1 MKNRHSLRLPLLC
14 AWNLLVAA
22 VTGCS
27 PDTVPDAEDIAS
39 PVDVST
45 TREALVQVDLR
56 TYGAV
61 CDGLRDERA
70 AFQKAFTALSTAGGG
85 TLLIPPG
92 DCRVLTTAG
101 VPWLNIPS
109 NVTLRGVAGASRISM
124 DADTT
129 SNEAYRSLFSIGG
142 KNVTLEDLELV
153 RTATCSAML
162 IRLPPT
168 SNFTM
173 RRVTVDGG
181 LTDGSIV
188 AHGLIFL
195 PGAADAIH
203 SNLRLEQST
212 IRNTTYGWF
221 QPGAYKTRVSGIVVT
236 QSTFQ
241 GNFADD
247 LEFNSPEGV
256 MTDIEVSHSTFRD
269 NRSTVNHAGFG
280 IGLANVQRANL
291 LNNTFEG
298 YRFEPIHIED
308 RSREIT
314 VAGNTFAR
322 SYTESTSWSSH
333 VFIINDSHDIT
344 VRGNVFDMGANTH
357 PIHAIFAGH
366 GGSGINP
373 SNILIEQNTFVP
385 GTYGKKLFAMGVDGV
400 VMRDNRVYVSD
411 LPWVSQK
418 NGVGPAQRDRSNG
431 EQGSTDGRTLTLAGV
446 TYAKGVGVH
455 AASELVIDLV
465 GGGYS
470 RFKSDIGVDDE
481 TASAGSVVFSVYA
494 DGELLF
500 TSGTMKGASATRSV
514 DVSVEGRQQL
524 RLVVGDAGDGGF
536 CDHADWADARLE

>member
-1 MKNRHSLRLPLLC
+1 MKNRHHVRRPLLC
-14 AWNLLVAA
+14 AWSLLVAA
-22 VTGCS
+22 VGCS
-27 PDTVPDAEDIAS
+27 PDTALDGEELAS
-39 PVDVST
+39 PVEVST
-45 TREALVQVDLR
+45 TQEALAQVDLR

-61 CDGLRDERA
+61 CDGLRDERT
-70 AFQKAFTALSTAGGG
+70 AFQKAFAALSKAGGG

-124 DADTT
+124 DADTAYDK
-129 SNEAYRSLFSIGG
+129 AYRSLFSVSG

-153 RTATCSAML
+153 RTAECSAMI
-162 IRLPPT
+162 IRLSPT

-173 RRVTVDGG
+173 RRVTIDGG
-181 LTDGSIV
+181 LTEGSID
-188 AHGLIFL
+188 AHGVIFM
-195 PGAADAIH
+195 PGSATAIH
-203 SNLRLEQST
+203 SNIRLEQCT
-212 IRNTTYGWF
+212 IRNTTYGVF
-221 QPGAYKTRVSGIVVT
+221 QPGEHETRVSGVVVT
-236 QSTFQ
+236 QSTFHD
-241 GNFADD
+241 NFADD
-247 LEFNSPEGV
+247 LEFNSPQGE
-256 MTDIEVSHSTFRD
+256 MTDVEVSHSTFRD

-298 YRFEPIHIED
+298 YSFEPIHIED
-308 RSREIT
+308 RSRAIT

-344 VRGNVFDMGANTH
+344 IRGNVFDMSANTH
-357 PIHAIFAGH
+357 SIHAIFAGH
-366 GGSGINP
+366 GGAAIYP

-385 GTYGKKLFAMGVDGV
+385 GTQGKKLFATNVQDV

-446 TYAKGVGVH
+446 TYSKGVGVH
-455 AASELVIDLV
+455 AASEIVINLE
-465 GGGYS
+465 GGGYT

-481 TASAGSVVFSVYA
+481 TGSAGSVVFSVYA

-514 DVSVEGRQQL
+514 DVSVEGRKQL